1 MLVCL
6 VPILSLSKSTLG
18 PSLASHL
25 SDNSLSVKHYGF
37 YENVYSYNVRNLDK
51 SSICFF
57 VFKVFDA
64 LSMGTTK
71 IAIVFLY
78 FRILEGRKSRIMLWA
93 TQVANFLVMS
103 SFIIAL
109 GLSCRPIWAYW
120 AYSCDVEGAI
130 CPDLW
135 DVKGFY
141 TGFNLALD
149 IWIILVPLFIISR
162 LQLDTKSKLGVMAM
176 FCLGIW

>member
-1 MLVCL
+1 MTIYVSA
-6 VPILSLSKSTLG
+6 VR
-18 PSLASHL
+18 
-25 SDNSLSVKHYGF
+25 HYGF
-37 YENVYSYNVRNLDK
+37 YDNVYTYNVRNLDK

-57 VFKVFDA
+57 VFKLFYA

-93 TQVANFLVMS
+93 TQAANLLVMV
-103 SFIIAL
+103 SFIVAL

-120 AYSCDVEGAI
+120 AYSYDVEGAI

-135 DVKGFY
+135 DEKGYY
-141 TGFNLALD
+141 TGLNLALD
-149 IWIILVPLFIISR
+149 IWIIVVPVYTITR
-162 LQLDTKSKLGVMAM
+162 LQLDTKTKLGVITM
-176 FCLGIW
+176 FCLGFW